1 MLKTRDESPAP
12 DSTAAIT
19 NIPRNDKYV
28 PAAVYAATQ
37 ALLRVEST
45 DQAAQVLVQLVRDL
59 GGHAVPDSLSDPD
72 AMPIDI
78 SLGEGG
84 LVYPSASEGSTAHWL
99 LTEYI
104 EDAVEDAKSAIEL
117 MRAAQRLATD
127 AGIDP
132 ISGLP
137 DQKTMSRLLSR
148 LVEGDAI
155 VAMDLDWVRTIGTDQ
170 PSDQEIL
177 RSFGRSLRLA
187 TRAMEHCG
195 RSTGGEF
202 LALLYAPGE
211 EGCLR
216 LLERF
221 RDRWQKSDYA
231 NELTFSA
238 GIACVN
244 DQGWRSTIQAAD
256 RALRRGQESSDK
268 WETATPDDY

>member
-12 DSTAAIT
+12 DSAAAIT

-28 PAAVYAATQ
+28 PAAVHTATQ
-37 ALLRVEST
+37 ALLRVENV

-84 LVYPSASEGSTAHWL
+84 LVFPSASPGSTAHWL
-99 LTEYI
+99 LTEYM
-104 EDAVEDAKSAIEL
+104 EAAVADATAAIEL

-127 AGIDP
+127 AGIDQ

-137 DQKTMSRLLSR
+137 DQQTMSRLLSR
-148 LVEGDAI
+148 LVESDAI
-155 VAMDLDWVRTIGTDQ
+155 VAMDLDWVRAIGTDQ
-170 PSDQEIL
+170 PSDQMIL
-177 RSFGRSLRLA
+177 RSFGRSLRMA
-187 TRAMEHCG
+187 TRATEHCG
-195 RSTGGEF
+195 RSAGGEF
-202 LALLYAPGE
+202 LVLMYEPGE

-221 RDRWQKSDYA
+221 RDRWQKSEYGND
-231 NELTFSA
+231 LTFSA
-238 GIACVN
+238 GMARVS
-244 DQGWRSTIQAAD
+244 DQGWRSAIQAAD
-256 RALRRGQESSDK
+256 RALRRGQESGDK
-268 WETATPDDY
+268 WETATPEDY